1 MSQNSALNSAV
12 DAENTAV
19 FTYGV
24 LTAFTTGDVRRT
36 VAQDIVDHR
45 VRRDELNE
53 ILQADGQPERTP
65 APGYKLPDEVTD
77 QSSAARTAMAAEV
90 DCEKAYRALLEQA
103 TDGAVRRSAVDGL
116 AACAL
121 RSSYWRGIA
130 GISPRTVAFP
140 GQ

>member
-1 MSQNSALNSAV
+1 MSQNSALNAAA

-19 FTYGV
+19 FTYGL
-24 LTAFTTGDVRRT
+24 LTAFTTGEVRRT

-53 ILQADGQPERTP
+53 ILLADGQPERTP
-65 APGYKLPDEVTD
+65 AAGYRLPIEVTD
-77 QSSAARTAMAAEV
+77 QGTAAQAAMAAEI

-103 TDGAVRRSAVDGL
+103 TDGAVRRTGVDGL
-116 AACAL
+116 TACAL

-130 GISPRTVAFP
+130 GVSPRTVAFP